1 MKLSSFIL
9 GAVALSLSTTA
20 NGQTFGPDF
29 VADYTFADLGTPTS
43 VPGPLGGIHFK
54 PGDTNTLLLGG
65 SANNSGGMIY
75 EVPISRDAA
84 GHITSFNGPGVAVYT
99 APNIDG
105 GIAFSADGVMFVTT
119 YSNNRLLQFLP
130 GSVVPDSDIDLTA
143 LGIISSVGTCQF
155 VPAGFPG
162 AGIFKIGSYSSGDWY
177 DVDLQINAAGTYD
190 IIGVTNTVN
199 TGGGPEG
206 IVYISGGNP
215 GFAANNVLISEYS
228 ANRVSAYEI
237 DSNGD
242 PVVTSLRPFLD
253 GLSGAEGALID
264 PVTGDFLFSTY
275 GGGNR
280 VIVVQGFDLPSI
292 FCGGKVN
299 SQGCTPTIT
308 YTGSPSITGP
318 DNFVVNSVDT
328 LNNAF
333 GILLWST
340 TPGTVM
346 LGGGT
351 ICLNGHV
358 FRHPVQASGGNGIL
372 QGTDCSGTYTDTLN
386 QAWFNQNMLSAGTTV
401 FVQYIARDN
410 NFAEP
415 NNYSFSD
422 GLRFT
427 IGL

>member
-9 GAVALSLSTTA
+9 GAVVLSLSATA
-20 NGQTFGPDF
+20 SGQTFGPDF
-29 VADYTFADLGTPTS
+29 VSDYAFADLGTPTS
-43 VPGPLGGIHFK
+43 VPGSLGGIHFK
-54 PGDTNTLLLGG
+54 PGDTDTLLLGG

-75 EVPISRDAA
+75 EVPITRDPA
-84 GHITSFNGPGVAVYT
+84 GHIVSFNGPGVAVYT
-99 APNIDG
+99 APDIDG
-105 GIAFSADGVMFVTT
+105 GIAFSDDGVMFVTT
-119 YSNNRLLQFLP
+119 YDSNHLLQFLP
-130 GSVVPDSDIDLTA
+130 GSVVPDSDIDLTP
-143 LGIISSVGTCQF
+143 LGISSSVGTCQF

-162 AGIFKIGSYSSGDWY
+162 AGIFKIGSYSTGDWY
-177 DVDLQINAAGTYD
+177 DVDLQANLLGTYD
-190 IIGVTNTVN
+190 ITGATNTVN

-206 IVYISGGNP
+206 IVYIAGGNP

-228 ANRVSAYEI
+228 SDRVSAYEI

-242 PVVTSLRPFLD
+242 PVVASRRPFLD
-253 GLSGAEGALID
+253 GLTGAEGAVID

-275 GGGNR
+275 GSGDR
-280 VIVVQGFDLPSI
+280 VIVVRGFDLPSI

-318 DNFVVNSVDT
+318 DNFVVNGVDT

-333 GILLWST
+333 GILIWST
-340 TPGTVM
+340 TPGNVQ

-351 ICLNGHV
+351 ICLSGHV
-358 FRHPVQASGGNGIL
+358 FRHPVQASGGTGTL
-372 QGTDCSGTYTDTLN
+372 QGSDCSGTYTDTLS
-386 QAWFNQNMLSAGTTV
+386 QAWFNQNALTAGTTV

-410 NFAEP
+410 NYAEP